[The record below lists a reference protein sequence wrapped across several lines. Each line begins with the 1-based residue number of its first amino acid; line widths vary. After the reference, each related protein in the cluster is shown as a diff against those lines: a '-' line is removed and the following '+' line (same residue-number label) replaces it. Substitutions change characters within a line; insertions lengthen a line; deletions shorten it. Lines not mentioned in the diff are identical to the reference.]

1 MTAQTASVRLGTT
14 GQQRHQAAG
23 SVASTGS
30 LPVPQQPKGLGM
42 MTRLEQLL
50 CVTAAVAVVTS
61 ASAVR
66 AEDDVR
72 LRLNWMYYGSHAGF
86 ALGKDKGYYDDAG
99 IDLDIRSGNGSS
111 SAHRLVANGDSD
123 FAYGSCG
130 ALATLASQGAP
141 LVSVAV
147 IDAMGTEAIL
157 VRPDAGVTEIA
168 DLKGKKLL
176 TTANAGVN
184 TFFPIVLAN
193 AGLTEK
199 DINLTSVPD
208 GALVSSYLQGAGD
221 AVGILGGLDDKPAEI
236 KANGGED
243 PVTFPYSDF
252 GVNQVGYCISAH
264 TDTVANNPDLVK
276 RFVDATLKSYAEAE
290 KDPDA
295 AVASMADIVGG
306 TMAEDE
312 GKAQARSV
320 LDVTLSVLYS
330 NANTE
335 KKLGMNVPSDWSD
348 MVLLLK
354 EYNDLD
360 PDADPASF
368 YTNEFVN

>member
-1 MTAQTASVRLGTT
+1 MIQLKHMIAG
-14 GQQRHQAAG
+14 AAAIAF
-23 SVASTGS
+23 VA
-30 LPVPQQPKGLGM
+30 
-42 MTRLEQLL
+42 
-50 CVTAAVAVVTS
+50 TS
-61 ASAVR
+61 ATAF

-86 ALGKDKGYYDDAG
+86 ALGKDKGYYDDVG
-99 IDLDIRSGNGSS
+99 INLDIRSGNGSS

-130 ALATLASQGAP
+130 ALVSLASQGAP

-147 IDAMGTEAIL
+147 IDAMGTEAII
-157 VRPDAGVTEIA
+157 VRPDAGVKDIK

-193 AGLTEK
+193 AGLSPD
-199 DINLTSVPD
+199 DINLTNVPD

-236 KANGGED
+236 KANGGDD
-243 PVTFPYSDF
+243 PITFPYSDY
-252 GVNQVGYCISAH
+252 GVNQVGYCISTH
-264 TDTVANNPDLVK
+264 TDTVKNNPDLVK
-276 RFVDATLKSYAEAE
+276 RFVEATLKSYAEAE

-295 AVASMADIVGG
+295 AIASMADIVGG

-312 GKAQARSV
+312 GKAQARAV
-320 LDVTLSVLYS
+320 LDVTLGVLYS
-330 NANTE
+330 AANTD
-335 KKLGMNVPSDWSD
+335 KKLGLNVESDWAD
-348 MVLLLK
+348 MVNLMK

-368 YTNEFVN
+368 YTNDFVN